1 MSKVEILDETTKNPI
16 TLIGKMAG
24 ICYGSNIADDMKNYK
39 RGLNC
44 IKSGHFRAVEFPD
57 VYMQLDGYTART
69 VRQLYTHI
77 GGSPTRLQAS
87 TRYINENHFDYF
99 IPPKI
104 LDNPNGADDYY
115 NECMQIIRDTYWML
129 TEKCGISK
137 EDAANVLPLGM
148 YTTVAC
154 KYNAR
159 TLMTMAEQRLCTRTY
174 HEYRE
179 MMNDII
185 DALCAYSPE
194 WATLCQL
201 LFKCKC
207 DKAGYC
213 LEEFCCGKYDKKL
226 D

>member
-1 MSKVEILDETTKNPI
+1 MATIIIDESTPKNPI
-16 TLIGKMAG
+16 ALGGKMIG
-24 ICYGSNIADDMKNYK
+24 ICYGSDTSNNLKNYK
-39 RGLNC
+39 RGLDA
-44 IKSGHFRAVEFPD
+44 IKSGHFRTLEYMD
-57 VYMQLDGYTART
+57 VWLTIKDVSART
-69 VRQLYTHI
+69 ARQLYTHI

-87 TRYINENHFDYF
+87 TRYIDEGHFDYF

-104 LDNPNGADDYY
+104 LDNPGADDCY
-115 NECMQIIRDTYWML
+115 NDCMQTIRDTYYML

-159 TLMTMAEQRLCTRTY
+159 TLMAMAEQRLCTRAY
-174 HEYRE
+174 HEYRA
-179 MMNDII
+179 MMKDII
-185 DALCAYSPE
+185 KALSDYSPE
-194 WATLCQL
+194 WLTLCQL

-213 LEEFCCGKYDKKL
+213 VEKFSCGKYKKKL

>member
-1 MSKVEILDETTKNPI
+1 MGKVEILDETSKNPI
-16 TLIGKMAG
+16 ALVGKMAG
-24 ICYGSNIADDMKNYK
+24 ICYGSDITNDIKNYK
-39 RGLNC
+39 RGLDC

-57 VYMQLDGYTART
+57 VYMRLDGYSAR
-69 VRQLYTHI
+69 VIRELYTHI

-87 TRYINENHFDYF
+87 TRYIDEGHFDYF

-104 LDNPNGADDYY
+104 LDSPGADDYY
-115 NECMQIIRDTYWML
+115 NDCMQTIRDTYWLL

-159 TLMTMAEQRLCTRTY
+159 TLMTMAEQRLCTRAY
-174 HEYRE
+174 HEYRA
-179 MMNDII
+179 MMKDII
-185 DALCAYSPE
+185 KALSDYSPE
-194 WATLCQL
+194 WLTLCQL

-207 DKAGYC
+207 DKAMYC
-213 LEEFCCGKYDKKL
+213 VEKFSCGKYEKKL